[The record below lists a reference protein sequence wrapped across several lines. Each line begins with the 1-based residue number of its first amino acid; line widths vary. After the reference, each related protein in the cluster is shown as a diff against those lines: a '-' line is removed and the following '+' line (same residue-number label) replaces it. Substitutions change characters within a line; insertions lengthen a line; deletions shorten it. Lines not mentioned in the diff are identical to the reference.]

1 MGQKVNP
8 ISLRLQ
14 KTNRHFDSCW
24 YDDYNY
30 THLLLQDYKIKNYLK
45 TVLHQIKYPES
56 RIINIGIPKK
66 NIYNLFYFNPSNS
79 RRKKNVKFQL
89 QNFKEKVTKNK
100 KGFYKNKDSEKD
112 VHSFFSFSERQ
123 LLRNDTFTLAQQQI
137 EEKGGKINLANEDR
151 KKVTKQKHFKD
162 LKDHTVYF
170 SLSNPKEN
178 LFLFN
183 KKMYPVQIPL
193 SLYDKPATSL
203 TSQKDVSD
211 IKVFNRRSVG
221 DDTFQTS
228 QTSQTSR
235 RLQIEDLSVRDV
247 RDVRNVRDLMASS
260 QIENL
265 SVKDVRDV
273 RSHIITPNTLNSI
286 NSNKDNVSTEMK
298 YSLNVKVPTVYSDRK
313 KSFFNLN
320 QLLLEFVIKNNNG
333 VQIFDLSESISHRSQ
348 NNTNVSNIPNIPK
361 GCQVTN
367 LQFNSKQSQD
377 LLSTINVNSKFIK
390 NLDSERF
397 FVRYLLAQLYCN
409 YLQNKEYITAESY
422 TTLYRFYIFFKEK
435 KIEKGPLLKRYR
447 NLKENNQVLPFLDY
461 NHNQKLRHFEKGNV
475 SSAQNQRIDADY
487 TDKSSICNQTS
498 HTFQRSRRLQIEDLS
513 VKDVRLQIFDYMRQI
528 EDLSVRD
535 VSVEPKGRVRGFRIV
550 SDHDKK
556 KHHFQTPQTSLYNC
570 LGANLVY
577 KSHLEFSL
585 SKEYFSFYSVN
596 LYRTLIEKQSA
607 SFLVQ
612 EIIYYL
618 ERKIP
623 FRRIK
628 TIIYKEIPHYK
639 NIKGI
644 RIKCSGRV
652 GGRSKK
658 AQRSKTQSVKRGQ
671 TSLGVFSSKIDFAC
685 KSAYT
690 RFGLI
695 GVKVWVCYQ

>member
-56 RIINIGIPKK
+56 RVINIGIPKK

-79 RRKKNVKFQL
+79 RRKKNNRFTL

-100 KGFYKNKDSEKD
+100 KGFYKNKNSEKD

-123 LLRNDTFTLAQQQI
+123 LLRNDTFTLPQQQI
-137 EEKGGKINLANEDR
+137 EEKGKKIYLGVQFEELYEDR
-151 KKVTKQKHFKD
+151 KKDGKQKHFKD
-162 LKDHTVYF
+162 LKNDSVYF

-183 KKMYPVQIPL
+183 RKMYPVQ
-193 SLYDKPATSL
+193 TSL
-203 TSQKDVSD
+203 TDKSGICNLRDVRYQTPALMESKVRDVS
-211 IKVFNRRSVG
+211 
-221 DDTFQTS
+221 
-228 QTSQTSR
+228 
-235 RLQIEDLSVRDV
+235 LQIGDLIPNKV
-247 RDVRNVRDLMASS
+247 RDVRND
-260 QIENL
+260 
-265 SVKDVRDV
+265 RDV
-273 RSHIITPNTLNSI
+273 KSHIITPNTLNSI
-286 NSNKDNVSTEMK
+286 NSNKENVSTEIQ
-298 YSLNVKVPTVYSDRK
+298 YGLNVKVPTVTNRRFVYSDRK

-320 QLLLEFVIKNNNG
+320 QVLLEFVIKNNNG
-333 VQIFDLSESISHRSQ
+333 VQIWDLSESISHRSQ
-348 NNTNVSNIPNIPK
+348 NNSFD
-361 GCQVTN
+361 G
-367 LQFNSKQSQD
+367 KQSID
-377 LLSTINVNSKFIK
+377 SSVTRNVNSKLIK
-390 NLDSERF
+390 NLESERF

-435 KIEKGPLLKRYR
+435 RIEKGPFLKRYR
-447 NLKENNQVLPFLDY
+447 NLKENNPVLPFIDY
-461 NHNQKLRHFEKGNV
+461 NHNQKLRHIEKGNV

-487 TDKSSICNQTS
+487 TDKSLTS
-498 HTFQRSRRLQIEDLS
+498 LTFRRNVSSSRLQIP
-513 VKDVRLQIFDYMRQI
+513 
-528 EDLSVRD
+528 DLSVRD
-535 VSVEPKGRVRGFRIV
+535 VSVDPKGRVRGFRIV
-550 SDHDKK
+550 NDHDKK
-556 KHHFQTPQTSLYNC
+556 KHHFQTPQRSLYNS

-577 KSHLEFSL
+577 KSHLEFYI
-585 SKEYFSFYSVN
+585 SKEYLSFCTVN